1 MSERILRSVLDDRI
15 ARFEVQ
21 EPRTF
26 TNSKD
31 HLASER
37 TRFASEPGNKFAGTL
52 VFGFN
57 GRDRQDN
64 VGIQGIGDV
73 VAHNLE
79 AAFRLCLC
87 ERETELVETAIG

>member
-1 MSERILRSVLDDRI
+1 VLDDRV
-15 ARFEVQ
+15 ARLEVQ

-26 TNSKD
+26 TNTKE
-31 HLASER
+31 HLAGER
-37 TRFASEPGNKFAGTL
+37 TRFASEPGNQFTGTL
-52 VFGFN
+52 VFGFD

-64 VGIQGIGDV
+64 VGIQGIGDI

-79 AAFRLCLC
+79 AAFRLCLS